1 MYSIFEKLM
10 SEAGETHYQ
19 VAKATGVSQSTLSD
33 WKLGK
38 TTPRNPTMKKIADHY
53 GVSVSYLKGE
63 TTERTA
69 KQKPASQETGGLTKE
84 DIDLLIKIKTAP
96 EAKKK
101 AILELLKGWEDG

>member
-63 TTERTA
+63 TTERTE
-69 KQKPASQETGGLTKE
+69 KEKPAEIGGLTEEELDYIKWFRTQATEKE
-84 DIDLLIKIKTAP
+84 KEIVRLIV
-96 EAKKK
+96 
-101 AILELLKGWEDG
+101 KGDEVK